1 MTRICSF
8 IFIILFFTVNVYATK
23 VAVIDINFL
32 IDNSNQFNEILKKIN
47 NSQIQAKENFQNI
60 EQNLLK
66 IKSELEESKLILSND
81 EFNLKKEEYYKKV
94 SKFEENVSNFN
105 NHYENEIVK
114 IKNFI
119 FARIT
124 ELVQDYASENG
135 IELIIEKNQ
144 YLIAADTI
152 NINEVIFE
160 KLNNLKMELNFT
172 IYEN

>member
-8 IFIILFFTVNVYATK
+8 IFIILLFTVNVYATK

-47 NSQIQAKENFQNI
+47 SSQIQAKENFQNM

-66 IKSELEESKLILSND
+66 IKSELEESKLILSDD